1 MFDKLQQIKKA
12 KQLYD
17 QAKMLEKAA
26 AAEIETVEEG
36 GIKVVASGDQK
47 IQKIVVDGEELKDIT
62 KVVNK
67 ALEDKQVK
75 KYIEG
80 KNLEL
85 EKDKKIVQKW
95 RTTEFPDDAPD
106 SDLEI
111 P

>member
-67 ALEDKQVK
+67 ALDKAKDTGQKAAMK
-75 KYIEG
+75 KLQEMG
-80 KNLEL
+80 GG
-85 EKDKKIVQKW
+85 
-95 RTTEFPDDAPD
+95 
-106 SDLEI
+106 DLGSLLG
-111 P
+111 

>member
-67 ALEDKQVK
+67 ALDKAKDTGQKAAMK
-75 KYIEG
+75 KLQEMG
-80 KNLEL
+80 GG
-85 EKDKKIVQKW
+85 
-95 RTTEFPDDAPD
+95 
-106 SDLEI
+106 DLRSEEHTSSSH
-111 P
+111 

>member
-67 ALEDKQVK
+67 ALDKAKDTGQKAAMK
-75 KYIEG
+75 KLQEMG
-80 KNLEL
+80 G
-85 EKDKKIVQKW
+85 
-95 RTTEFPDDAPD
+95 
-106 SDLEI
+106 SDLGSLLG
-111 P
+111 